1 MTHMR
6 YWAMTFAVAIGG
18 AFLAIE
24 RFAFA
29 PSNAVWI
36 GFGVAVAA
44 AALSLAAALVA
55 LLRDNQT
62 FSGVSAVSALVATF
76 TVIATRAFTAPT
88 ALWLVFAGGIAL
100 LVLSLR
106 ALALHETTV
115 EQVVHQLQVNG
126 SGETFTG
133 IRRRGI
139 EISGTM
145 RSWLHWL
152 GHTGVGLAGA
162 FIVASTFIWPHATPE
177 LSPRWLEFGVAAVAG
192 SIGLGLLLDGLV
204 DVQRTNMTVAR
215 TIEVVLTSV
224 TVAVAG
230 ALIVLTAA
238 QGIGNLRWWTF
249 GLGAG
254 LVGASLL
261 ASIVHELSAERVRHE
276 LEVGQTTVGELAIAA
291 G

>member
-6 YWAMTFAVAIGG
+6 YWAMTFAVAVGG

-36 GFGVAVAA
+36 AFGVAIATV
-44 AALSLAAALVA
+44 ALSLAASLVA

-62 FSGVSAVSALVATF
+62 FSGVSAVSAVVAAW

-100 LVLSLR
+100 LALSLR

-115 EQVVHQLQVNG
+115 EQVVHQLEVNG
-126 SGETFTG
+126 SGETLPA

-139 EISGTM
+139 EISGAM

-152 GHTGVGLAGA
+152 GHTGIGLAGA
-162 FIVASTFIWPHATPE
+162 FIVAGTFIWPHATPE
-177 LSPRWLEFGVAAVAG
+177 LSPRWLAFGVAAVAG
-192 SIGLGLLLDGLV
+192 AIGLGLLLDGLV
-204 DVQRTNMTVAR
+204 DAQRTNMTPAR
-215 TIEVVLTSV
+215 TTDILLTTAS
-224 TVAVAG
+224 AAAAA

-238 QGIGNLRWWTF
+238 HGIGNLRWWTF

-254 LVGASLL
+254 LVGASLM
-261 ASIVHELSAERVRHE
+261 ASIVHELSTERVRHE
-276 LEVGQTTVGELAIAA
+276 LEVAQTTVGELLIAA

>member
-44 AALSLAAALVA
+44 VALSLAAALVA

-62 FSGVSAVSALVATF
+62 FSGVSAVSAFVAAW

-88 ALWLVFAGGIAL
+88 ALWLVFAGGMAL
-100 LVLSLR
+100 LALSLR

-115 EQVVHQLQVNG
+115 EQVVHQLDVNG
-126 SGETFTG
+126 SGETFAA

-152 GHTGVGLAGA
+152 GHTGIGLAGA
-162 FIVASTFIWPHATPE
+162 FVVASTFIWPHATPE
-177 LSPRWLEFGVAAVAG
+177 LSPRWLAFGVAAVAG
-192 SIGLGLLLDGLV
+192 AIGLGLLLDGLV

-215 TIEVVLTSV
+215 TIEVLLTTA

-238 QGIGNLRWWTF
+238 HGIGNLRWWTF

>member
-29 PSNAVWI
+29 PSSAVWI

-44 AALSLAAALVA
+44 VALSLAAALVA

-62 FSGVSAVSALVATF
+62 FSGVSAMSALVAAW

-100 LVLSLR
+100 LALSLR

-115 EQVVHQLQVNG
+115 EQVVHQLDVNG
-126 SGETFTG
+126 SGETFAG

-152 GHTGVGLAGA
+152 GHTGIGLAGA
-162 FIVASTFIWPHATPE
+162 FVVASTFIWPHATPE
-177 LSPRWLEFGVAAVAG
+177 LSPRWLAFGVAAVAG
-192 SIGLGLLLDGLV
+192 AIGLGLLLDSLV
-204 DVQRTNMTVAR
+204 DVQRTNMTLAR
-215 TIEVVLTSV
+215 TIEVLLTTA

-238 QGIGNLRWWTF
+238 HGIGNLRWWTF

-276 LEVGQTTVGELAIAA
+276 LEVGQTKVGELVIAV

>member
-24 RFAFA
+24 RFAFV

-36 GFGVAVAA
+36 AFGVAVAA
-44 AALSLAAALVA
+44 VALSLAAALVA

-62 FSGVSAVSALVATF
+62 FSGVSAVSAAVAAW

-88 ALWLVFAGGIAL
+88 ALWLVFAGGLAL
-100 LVLSLR
+100 LALSLR

-115 EQVVHQLQVNG
+115 EQVVHQLEVNG
-126 SGETFTG
+126 SGETFAA

-139 EISGTM
+139 EISGAM

-152 GHTGVGLAGA
+152 GRTGIGLAGA
-162 FIVASTFIWPHATPE
+162 FVVASTFVWPHATPE
-177 LSPRWLEFGVAAVAG
+177 LSPRWLAFGVAAVAG
-192 SIGLGLLLDGLV
+192 AIGLGLLLDGLV
-204 DVQRTNMTVAR
+204 DVQRTNMTLAR
-215 TIEVVLTSV
+215 TTEILLTTVS
-224 TVAVAG
+224 VAVAA
-230 ALIVLTAA
+230 ALMVLTAA
-238 QGIGNLRWWTF
+238 HGIGNLRWWTF
-249 GLGAG
+249 GLGAA
-254 LVGASLL
+254 LVGASLM
-261 ASIVHELSAERVRHE
+261 ASIVHELSTERVRHE
-276 LEVGQTTVGELAIAA
+276 LEVAQTRVGEMVVAV

>member
-36 GFGVAVAA
+36 AFGVAVAA
-44 AALSLAAALVA
+44 VVLSLAAALVA

-62 FSGVSAVSALVATF
+62 FSGLSAMSALVAAW
-76 TVIATRAFTAPT
+76 TVIATRAFTTPT
-88 ALWLVFAGGIAL
+88 ALWLAFGGGIAL

-115 EQVVHQLQVNG
+115 EQVVHQLEVNG
-126 SGETFTG
+126 SGETFAA

-152 GHTGVGLAGA
+152 GHSGIGLAGA
-162 FIVASTFIWPHATPE
+162 FIVASTFIWQEATASV
-177 LSPRWLEFGVAAVAG
+177 SPRWLAFGLAAGAAA
-192 SIGLGLLLDGLV
+192 IGLGLLADGLV
-204 DVQRTNMTVAR
+204 DVQRTNRTLVR
-215 TIEVVLTSV
+215 TIEILLSAA

-238 QGIGNLRWWTF
+238 HGIGNLRWWTF

-254 LVGASLL
+254 LAGVSLA
-261 ASIVHELSAERVRHE
+261 ASIAHELSRERVRHE
-276 LEVGQTTVGELAIAA
+276 LDVAQTAVGEHAVAA
-291 G
+291 R

>member
-1 MTHMR
+1 L
-6 YWAMTFAVAIGG
+6 
-18 AFLAIE
+18 LA
-24 RFAFA
+24 
-29 PSNAVWI
+29 
-36 GFGVAVAA
+36 
-44 AALSLAAALVA
+44 
-55 LLRDNQT
+55 
-62 FSGVSAVSALVATF
+62 
-76 TVIATRAFTAPT
+76 
-88 ALWLVFAGGIAL
+88 
-100 LVLSLR
+100 LSLR

-115 EQVVHQLQVNG
+115 EQVVHQLDVNG
-126 SGETFTG
+126 SGETFAG

-152 GHTGVGLAGA
+152 GHTGIGLAGA
-162 FIVASTFIWPHATPE
+162 FVVASTFIWPQATPE
-177 LSPRWLEFGVAAVAG
+177 LSPRWLAFGVAAVAG
-192 SIGLGLLLDGLV
+192 AIGLGLLLDGLV

-215 TIEVVLTSV
+215 TIEVLLTTA

-238 QGIGNLRWWTF
+238 HGIGNLRWWTF

-276 LEVGQTTVGELAIAA
+276 LEVGQTTVGELVIAV